1 MGWAQVTE
9 DQERA
14 FSCVA
19 TRFKSA
25 ILNLACGEGKL
36 AIGMRSAQAF
46 CTGMLLVAPTHA
58 LVASHLRQIGAMGGI
73 SGHRLL
79 TPGGDV
85 SGHHSGSAAG
95 WDAQT
100 RAAIA
105 ALQGCTTH
113 SPTFVVIV
121 CTPEALT
128 HPVTRGVLAGC
139 AQKRDCGLGVVA
151 FDEHHV
157 VFQWWQIRS
166 DALAKAAGVVA
177 DVWDAARQQDPTG
190 GAMRPLIIVMSSTL
204 TDRDIAAIPAMYS
217 MLSHETIRSSMVR
230 DHVTLTLARLSAGGQ
245 AVHRYIVDL
254 VLKRGRNGPGT
265 IVYVPSATGAIA
277 MATAIQALLESIGG
291 TYTADDVIAV
301 TGKQNRDGAATL
313 LAQFAAGKARVAVVT
328 EIWAQGIS
336 VPAVDLIITQPCRG
350 LELSV
355 QLEGRVGRGALRATP
370 SEVHVLLAPGGYEA
384 ALISTLVDE
393 ANARRALAAAERSK
407 DEQRILAARAD
418 LAAAERGVTS
428 TTAGLQRYLPGHDIC
443 ADQVVAAYFGTPPPA
458 NLTCGGRC
466 NACRLQNATE
476 TATSDK
482 VLSETESQLLY
493 GSLFLL
499 AHSAEYHRLPP
510 AKLREAILKNT
521 GLSSVKTSQHAAA
534 IVETLYLTGI
544 LTAVVGLTTAGG
556 VELAR
561 RRVPAS
567 KHYSLYYTCDLLNLV
582 GPGYRTTHRYGSADK
597 VPIRFGLPRV
607 RMHLA
612 AVTKRS
618 RAPASSKGST
628 GGSSAT
634 NNSKK
639 NKKKKTGK
647 DITTA
652 KRGRPPLAE
661 LTPNAALLPG
671 QQSGRK
677 RARGMTK

>member
-1 MGWAQVTE
+1 LCSPRPQVGQRGSTPPSVLGAAPASAALQRYRATHAALLLARDDLTAPGSRRSRTARVFKERMGWAQVTE

-36 AIGMRSAQAF
+36 AIGIRSAQSF

-190 GAMRPLIIVMSSTL
+190 GAMRPLITVMSSTL
-204 TDRDIAAIPAMYS
+204 TDRDVAAIPAMCG
-217 MLSHETIRSSMVR
+217 MHSHETIRSSMVR
-230 DHVTLTLARLSAGGQ
+230 DHVTLTLARLSAGGK
-245 AVHRYIVDL
+245 AVHRYVADL

-265 IVYVPSATGAIA
+265 IVYVPSATGAVT

-291 TYTADDVIAV
+291 THTAENVIAV

-313 LAQFAAGKARVAVVT
+313 LAQFAAGKVRVAVVT

-336 VPAVDLIITQPCRG
+336 VPAVDLVITQPCRG
-350 LELSV
+350 LELSAGV
-355 QLEGRVGRGALRATP
+355 VSSLTHHLLSLFFVPRGPSQMGVSKQSQKNLSKPLDFFEIDPLFLPGLRA
-370 SEVHVLLAPGGYEA
+370 
-384 ALISTLVDE
+384 
-393 ANARRALAAAERSK
+393 
-407 DEQRILAARAD
+407 
-418 LAAAERGVTS
+418 
-428 TTAGLQRYLPGHDIC
+428 
-443 ADQVVAAYFGTPPPA
+443 
-458 NLTCGGRC
+458 
-466 NACRLQNATE
+466 
-476 TATSDK
+476 
-482 VLSETESQLLY
+482 
-493 GSLFLL
+493 
-499 AHSAEYHRLPP
+499 
-510 AKLREAILKNT
+510 
-521 GLSSVKTSQHAAA
+521 
-534 IVETLYLTGI
+534 
-544 LTAVVGLTTAGG
+544 
-556 VELAR
+556 
-561 RRVPAS
+561 
-567 KHYSLYYTCDLLNLV
+567 
-582 GPGYRTTHRYGSADK
+582 
-597 VPIRFGLPRV
+597 
-607 RMHLA
+607 
-612 AVTKRS
+612 
-618 RAPASSKGST
+618 
-628 GGSSAT
+628 
-634 NNSKK
+634 
-639 NKKKKTGK
+639 
-647 DITTA
+647 
-652 KRGRPPLAE
+652 
-661 LTPNAALLPG
+661 
-671 QQSGRK
+671 
-677 RARGMTK
+677 